1 MVVIMTTPL
10 SDPYRLPVHDI
21 LCIDCKSFYAST
33 EAIKRAEFPTSAKIA
48 VLSREESSGGLIL
61 AASPYAKQNYGV
73 KLGTRR
79 YELREDM
86 DLKLVDPHMQDYIQL
101 NYQINKIYRQFTDD
115 THWFPYSIDES
126 FLDVS
131 GSHKLFG
138 SNVEIARAIQ
148 DRVFEQ
154 TGIITTVGIGQ
165 NPLLAKLALDNAATD
180 ESVTYTANTATADV
194 TLPATVDGA
203 SQPQTIKDV
212 TGKTGQTL
220 TLNVPTLTGYTA
232 DKSTFTATVNPDGTI
247 TTTDQVVYTKVAVT
261 PVDPDS
267 DNGNP
272 DNNGGTTTPTNP
284 TEPVN
289 PTDPSEPANP
299 TEPVTPPDLVS
310 QLIRWY
316 QLSQRNQSHQK
327 LNHKISLKLLK
338 KTAATTNNQ
347 SGLTT
352 LNNQNESS
360 SVKPTATTINQP
372 AAEQTVSI
380 QKATATKNQLPQTSE
395 ANSTAISLI
404 GTLLLTLMGLLG
416 ASVDRKRRN

>member
-1 MVVIMTTPL
+1 MTTPL

>member
-1 MVVIMTTPL
+1 MTTPL

-299 TEPVTPPDLVS
+299 TEPVTPPDPSEPTNPVVPTEPT
-310 QLIRWY
+310 QPVTPEA
-316 QLSQRNQSHQK
+316 QPQNQPEVAE
-327 LNHKISLKLLK
+327 